1 MGTLRALKAALW
13 LTRNVPAPLLR
24 PLPIIFGLL
33 FYLCY
38 GTRRQILID
47 NQRQVLGEVS
57 AVRLHW
63 QVCRIMI
70 NVFHSYHVLVRLS
83 GMSDE
88 EVRAGVELR
97 GEEHLRAALAEGR
110 GVIILGAHIAGY
122 NILAPFASLYHSP
135 AGAFVEPVQ
144 PPELFEFVSELRAR
158 TGLQLFPTDRDGV
171 LGAMRL
177 LKKNGILMVAGDRYL
192 GTNGTLVRFFG
203 RPTYLSH
210 GPIVLA
216 QRSGVPILPVYLRR
230 LPGDRLLVEL
240 RAPLQLV
247 EAKRR
252 RESLAA
258 SMRILARELEATIRP
273 VAEQW
278 VMVAP
283 VWSTD
288 PAGQDVKMAALES
301 AQPPLASRPTLR
313 WSLGVLLLVA
323 VTLPWWRRRINR
335 DS

>member
-1 MGTLRALKAALW
+1 MGTLRALKIALW
-13 LTRNVPAPLLR
+13 LTRNVPTPLLR
-24 PLPIIFGLL
+24 LLPPFFGFL

-38 GTRRQILID
+38 GTRRRILID
-47 NQRQVLGEVS
+47 NQRQVLGKVS
-57 AVRLHW
+57 ALRLHW
-63 QVCRIMI
+63 QACRIMI
-70 NVFHSYHVLVRLS
+70 NVFRSYHVLVRLP

-88 EVRAGVELR
+88 EIRAGVELR
-97 GEEHLRAALAEGR
+97 GEEHLRAALAQGR

-122 NILAPFASLYHSP
+122 NILAPFTALYHCP

-144 PPELFEFVSELRAR
+144 PPELFDFVSELRSR

-216 QRSGVPILPVYLRR
+216 QRSGVPILPVTLRQ

-240 RAPLQLV
+240 RPPLQLV
-247 EAKRR
+247 AAKRR
-252 RESLAA
+252 RESLAG

-273 VAEQW
+273 VAGQW
-278 VMVAP
+278 VMMAP

-288 PAGQDVKMAALES
+288 PAGQDASMAALES
-301 AQPPLASRPTLR
+301 AQPPLISRPTLR
-313 WSLGVLLLVA
+313 WSLGGLLLLA
-323 VTLPWWRRRINR
+323 VVWPWWRRNNR